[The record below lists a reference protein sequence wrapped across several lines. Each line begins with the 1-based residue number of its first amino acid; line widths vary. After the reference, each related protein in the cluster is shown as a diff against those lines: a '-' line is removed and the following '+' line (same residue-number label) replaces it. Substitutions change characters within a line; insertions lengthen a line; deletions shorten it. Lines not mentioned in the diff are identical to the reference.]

1 MFELSVANLA
11 GGSLRLTGNPDYD
24 VLSVAGL
31 APAAAEINTTPLSII
46 DGARFNSSRV
56 GLRNIVIR
64 LNINGEIEENRIKLY
79 NIFKPKHAVRIYYK
93 NDHFNVYIDGYVETF
108 ENNFFAMLQ
117 QPQISIICPDPY
129 WRDIATTTID
139 FEEATALFTFP
150 FSMPAEGI
158 PFSSVS
164 SSATVFHNDG
174 EDTGGTITFRA
185 LDDGV
190 KNPVF
195 YNVSENTFFGV
206 TCTMSRNDV
215 VMINTERGNK
225 YVRLYTAAG
234 AMTNLLGARA
244 EGSSWVTFKHGDT
257 QIRYDAAEGYA
268 KLNCQLSL
276 TKIYEGV

>member
-11 GGSLRLTGNPDYD
+11 GGSLDLTGNPDYD

-31 APAAAEINTTPLSII
+31 TPAAAEINTTPLSVI
-46 DGARFNSSRV
+46 DGARFNSARV

-79 NIFKPKHAVRIYYK
+79 NIFKPKHAVRVYYK
-93 NDHFNVYIDGYVETF
+93 NDHFDVYIDGYVETF
-108 ENNFFAMLQ
+108 ENDFFTMLQ

-129 WRDIATTTID
+129 WRDIYTTMVD
-139 FEEATALFTFP
+139 FEESLSLFTFP
-150 FSMPAEGI
+150 FSIPAEGI

-174 EDTGGTITFRA
+174 EDTGGVITFRA

-195 YNVSENTFFGV
+195 YNVTENTFFGV
-206 TCTMSRNDV
+206 TCTMSRGDT
-215 VMINTERGNK
+215 IAISTERGSK
-225 YVRLYTAAG
+225 YARLYTALG
-234 AMTNLLGARA
+234 AMTNLLGSRA
-244 EGSSWVTFKHGDT
+244 EGSSWVTFRHGNN
-257 QIRYDAAEGYA
+257 QIRYDADEGYE
-268 KLNCQLSL
+268 KLNCQLSI
-276 TKIYEGV
+276 TKKYEGV